1 MYSSTIITLSD
12 LNRIKNTIA
21 PLPDEAELR
30 KSIDLKLKEISDKK
44 VKNWPNSLENLNTA
58 RLEFQKRKFF
68 EEEIL
73 RRKIEEEE
81 EKFNLKKKKHD
92 YQSSKRK
99 NVSKSRS
106 SKNIRKSNEIC

>member
-30 KSIDLKLKEISDKK
+30 KSIDLKLKEKSDMK
-44 VKNWPNSLENLNTA
+44 VKNWPNSLENLNKA

-106 SKNIRKSNEIC
+106 SKNICKSNEIR